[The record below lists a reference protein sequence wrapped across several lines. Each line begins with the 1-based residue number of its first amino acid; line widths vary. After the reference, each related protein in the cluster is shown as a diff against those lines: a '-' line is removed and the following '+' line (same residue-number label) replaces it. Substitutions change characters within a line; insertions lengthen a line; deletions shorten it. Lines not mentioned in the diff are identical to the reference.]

1 MDYRPITLVPPATL
15 LEIDNLRL
23 AFRSNIPE
31 SEYDD
36 WFIMW
41 GMRLI
46 ALRRANQQRFI
57 TEAYNE
63 QSSSP

>member
-1 MDYRPITLVPPATL
+1 MDCRPVTLIPPATEQ
-15 LEIDNLRL
+15 EILDLKL
-23 AFRSNIPE
+23 SFRNNIPKN
-31 SEYDD
+31 EYED
-36 WFIMW
+36 WFVLW

-63 QSSSP
+63 HSSGS